1 MEPISTWVFSY
12 PINAIG
18 GVGKYMR
25 EVRKRAG
32 LLLLS
37 PILCLGFSLCQ
48 DCKPKIF
55 RLSAKYRKTKKIT
68 PPFANH
74 AKQKAVL
81 KRMTFFPLGLGDS
94 FSSRVSSCQKSLV
107 YCFACFTRGKRTGGG
122 GRLLHFQRLALP
134 PAPFLKDSVMLG
146 ISPKATEAAAAGP
159 EPSPQWLALPSPW
172 RACAVTHPGPF
183 VSLKCGSLLSWAPWQ
198 EEDGGGQGSPSE
210 GARSPGSHVA
220 AGAAAAVW
228 RQRRYIPRGLRWL
241 RRRLPKARLAAHGLL
256 CRRELQ
262 FPASRARGRRAPG
275 STNQTTA
282 RKPALAAWRAGS
294 CSPWRAPL
302 S

>member
-122 GRLLHFQRLALP
+122 GEVASFPAARAPPRPFSERLCDAGNLPKGHGSCCSWPRTVAAVARPSQSLACLCRDSSRAVCVLEMRVAPVLGAMAGGGRRTAGVTFRRGALP
-134 PAPFLKDSVMLG
+134 WKPRGCWCCCCCV
-146 ISPKATEAAAAGP
+146 AAAP
-159 EPSPQWLALPSPW
+159 LYSS
-172 RACAVTHPGPF
+172 
-183 VSLKCGSLLSWAPWQ
+183 
-198 EEDGGGQGSPSE
+198 GSPLAPAETPE
-210 GARSPGSHVA
+210 GPARSTWASMPKRTTIPG
-220 AGAAAAVW
+220 
-228 RQRRYIPRGLRWL
+228 
-241 RRRLPKARLAAHGLL
+241 
-256 CRRELQ
+256 
-262 FPASRARGRRAPG
+262 
-275 STNQTTA
+275 
-282 RKPALAAWRAGS
+282 
-294 CSPWRAPL
+294 
-302 S
+302 